1 MNKFLSEVNFDI
13 RFLAL
18 MKRQKNSLVRKM
30 KYTIEVI
37 IKIT

>member
-18 MKRQKNSLVRKM
+18 TRKEKNSLVRKM
-30 KYTIEVI
+30 KYIIEVI
-37 IKIT
+37 I